1 MKIGNAL
8 LFERLISIFLYF
20 SGLLYLYRSSKRSR
34 TVILTYHRI
43 RPDVAEGEG
52 SELSILSKGN
62 FERHISYL
70 SKHYDIIR
78 LADFVRLAKSGKRPK
93 RNCVVITFDDGYKD
107 NRTNAYP
114 VLEKYGAPAT
124 IFLISGRVG
133 REGFLSPR
141 DIREM
146 SGLVDFGAH
155 TVSHAILADLSLAQA
170 KHEIEGSKQGLE
182 RVLGRKVSLFSY
194 PSGGSRDYND
204 VVKRLVREAG
214 FDCAVTTMNGDN
226 GPDSDMFELRR
237 IGLSHENSFTV
248 FMVKSSGMLN
258 SLLRIIKGR
267 MRVSVSGYDEAG
279 R

>member
-1 MKIGNAL
+1 MEIRNAL
-8 LFERLISIFLYF
+8 VLERLLSIFLCHT
-20 SGLLYLYRSSKRSR
+20 GLLSLYMSLKRSR

-43 RPDVAEGEG
+43 RPDEATGGGEAA
-52 SELSILSKGN
+52 ILSKGN

-70 SKHYDIIR
+70 SKHYDIIS
-78 LADFVRLAKSGKRPK
+78 LADFVRLAGSGKRPPRK
-93 RNCVVITFDDGYKD
+93 SVVLTFDDGYKD

-114 VLEKYGAPAT
+114 VLKRHDVPAT
-124 IFLISGRVG
+124 IFLISGRIG
-133 REGFLSPR
+133 SEGFLSSK

-155 TVSHAILADLSLAQA
+155 TASHAILADVSLSEA
-170 KHEIEGSKQGLE
+170 KREIEGSKHDLE
-182 RVLGRKVSLFSY
+182 KLLKKEVKLFSY

-237 IGLSHENSFTV
+237 IGMSHENSFTV
-248 FMVKSSGMLN
+248 FRVKSSGMLN
-258 SLLRIIKGR
+258 SMLRIMKGR
-267 MRVSVSGYDEAG
+267 MSVSVSGHVKAG
-279 R
+279 K